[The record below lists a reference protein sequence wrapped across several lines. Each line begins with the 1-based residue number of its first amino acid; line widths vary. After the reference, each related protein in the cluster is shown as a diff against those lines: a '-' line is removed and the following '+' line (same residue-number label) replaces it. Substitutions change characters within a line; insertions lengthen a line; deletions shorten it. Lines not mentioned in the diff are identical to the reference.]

1 MIGETFQQKDR
12 NCKKETNENDR
23 NGNTVLEMKYSLYKW
38 SSRLDTEKI
47 SKLKVRLKDII

>member
-12 NCKKETNENDR
+12 NCKKETYENDR